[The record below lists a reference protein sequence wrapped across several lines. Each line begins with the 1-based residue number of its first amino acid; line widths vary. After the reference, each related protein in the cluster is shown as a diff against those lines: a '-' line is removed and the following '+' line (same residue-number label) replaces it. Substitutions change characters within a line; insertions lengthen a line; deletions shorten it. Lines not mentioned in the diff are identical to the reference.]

1 MILYGCGGQ
10 AKVIYDLILSNNHLL
25 EYLVDDNPSGKFPH
39 NLPVYE
45 PTDEL
50 LKDQKIIIA
59 IGDNATRKRISQK
72 LINICTFETMIH
84 NSAYVSRF
92 VEVGEG
98 CVIMPKACVNAEVK
112 IGKHCIV
119 NTASVIEHE
128 CVIEDFVHIS
138 PNATLAGNITV
149 KEGAHIGIGAN
160 IIQGVSIGKYAV
172 IGAGAVVLSDV
183 PDYAVVVGNPAK
195 LIKIREEL
203 QKH

>member
-1 MILYGCGGQ
+1 
-10 AKVIYDLILSNNHLL
+10 
-25 EYLVDDNPSGKFPH
+25 
-39 NLPVYE
+39 
-45 PTDEL
+45 
-50 LKDQKIIIA
+50 
-59 IGDNATRKRISQK
+59 
-72 LINICTFETMIH
+72 
-84 NSAYVSRF
+84 
-92 VEVGEG
+92 
-98 CVIMPKACVNAEVK
+98 MPKACVNAEVK

-160 IIQGVSIGKYAV
+160 IIQGVNIGKYAV
-172 IGAGAVVLSDV
+172 IGAGAVVISDV